1 MIHNS
6 NHIVIMAGGVGSR
19 FWPMSTVSKP
29 KQFIDVLGV
38 GKSLLQLTYDRF
50 KGITRPENIWI
61 VTNEKYVDIVCQQLP
76 NIPIS
81 NILSEPCM
89 RNTAPCIAYVS
100 FKIKHTDPR
109 ANIIVTPSD
118 HIVTDLDEFKRI
130 VTKCLEFT
138 SETDAILTL
147 GIKPNRPE
155 TGYGYIQADLS
166 MISGRN
172 NEIFRVDKFR
182 EKPDLETAKQYIK
195 QKNFYWNSG
204 VFIWNVST
212 IVNAFRIYQ
221 PNISRIFENIYSK
234 FGTSQEQE
242 FINNV
247 YRECDNISVDYAIM
261 EKAEEIFVYPANF
274 GWSDLGTWGSLYI
287 QSEKDTLNNALIGN
301 NIQMFDCKDCIVHT
315 TDEKKVVVQ
324 GLNGYIIA
332 EKDNTLLICKLT
344 EEQRIKEFSNDNNKN
359 KS

>member
-166 MISGRN
+166 MLSGRN

-242 FINNV
+242 IINNV

>member
-76 NIPIS
+76 NVPIS
-81 NILSEPCM
+81 NIS
-89 RNTAPCIAYVS
+89 PCIAYVS

-138 SETDAILTL
+138 SETDAI
-147 GIKPNRPE
+147 K
-155 TGYGYIQADLS
+155 
-166 MISGRN
+166 
-172 NEIFRVDKFR
+172 
-182 EKPDLETAKQYIK
+182 EKE
-195 QKNFYWNSG
+195 KNG
-204 VFIWNVST
+204 KELRKE
-212 IVNAFRIYQ
+212 RI
-221 PNISRIFENIYSK
+221 R
-234 FGTSQEQE
+234 
-242 FINNV
+242 
-247 YRECDNISVDYAIM
+247 
-261 EKAEEIFVYPANF
+261 
-274 GWSDLGTWGSLYI
+274 
-287 QSEKDTLNNALIGN
+287 
-301 NIQMFDCKDCIVHT
+301 
-315 TDEKKVVVQ
+315 
-324 GLNGYIIA
+324 
-332 EKDNTLLICKLT
+332 
-344 EEQRIKEFSNDNNKN
+344 
-359 KS
+359 